1 MINILLA
8 KANLNIY
15 NFPRHGEW
23 KMDENVCFLLSASPC
38 HFSFIERHEYLLT
51 MHLYTNAHL
60 TGPLQQ
66 AVDSGLIQI
75 FPLN

>member
-1 MINILLA
+1 
-8 KANLNIY
+8 
-15 NFPRHGEW
+15 
-23 KMDENVCFLLSASPC
+23 MDENVCFLLSASPC
-38 HFSFIERHEYLLT
+38 HFSFIERHKYFLT
-51 MHLYTNAHL
+51 MHLYTNVHF

>member
-23 KMDENVCFLLSASPC
+23 KMDENVCFFTVCIAV
-38 HFSFIERHEYLLT
+38 SF
-51 MHLYTNAHL
+51 
-60 TGPLQQ
+60 
-66 AVDSGLIQI
+66 
-75 FPLN
+75 

>member
-38 HFSFIERHEYLLT
+38 HFNFSGRKSEALI
-51 MHLYTNAHL
+51 AHKKKI
-60 TGPLQQ
+60 
-66 AVDSGLIQI
+66 V
-75 FPLN
+75 